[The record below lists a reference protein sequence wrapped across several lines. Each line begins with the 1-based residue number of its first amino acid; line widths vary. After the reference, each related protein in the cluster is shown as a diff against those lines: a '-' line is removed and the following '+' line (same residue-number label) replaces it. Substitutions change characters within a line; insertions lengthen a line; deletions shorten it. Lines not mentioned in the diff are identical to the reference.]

1 LTEDAKKMKISTQS
15 RQTIEAFYQKYHAVP
30 SGQED
35 IVTVNKDFKAQLSQF
50 IAESFEKWNWSS
62 GKDHQKTIA
71 NWAKKMLAKD
81 CSESK
86 KEWICELIK
95 GMKEERAQ
103 VTRRL
108 TNEFMFTCATMVKG
122 ICFSKD
128 NNSFYACLVC
138 HEPDKDDKKT
148 SVGRR
153 RIESRRGMGQ
163 EQIC

>member
-1 LTEDAKKMKISTQS
+1 MKIYTQS
-15 RQTIEAFYQKYHAVP
+15 TQTIEAFYQKYHAVP
-30 SGQED
+30 TGQED

-62 GKDHQKTIA
+62 DKDHQKTIR
-71 NWAKKMLAKD
+71 NWAKMMQARD

-95 GMKEERAQ
+95 GMKEEQAQ

-108 TNEFMFTCATMVKG
+108 TNEFMFTRATMVKG

-128 NNSFYACLVC
+128 NNSFYARLVY
-138 HEPDKDDKKT
+138 HEPDKDDQKT
-148 SVGRR
+148 L
-153 RIESRRGMGQ
+153 
-163 EQIC
+163 C